1 LIRTANRHFVCS
13 ETAEQAIK
21 TPWSKFLIVQKTS
34 EETMSSARVLLAA
47 ILAASPTLAAAQ
59 PKVQTPVDVTVVNKL
74 AQPVPVVDRSTADPV
89 TGYCQ
94 AGLSQLGCT
103 LFTVPTGK
111 RLVVET
117 VSYFLTISAQNQVT
131 RLSFGKK
138 WDDPLSVA
146 PGLFAVN
153 PTLQYT
159 EADFKRYAGSQALR
173 FYIDQGQTLNAQFGS
188 NGGQNYVQEVSFS
201 GYLVDR

>member
-1 LIRTANRHFVCS
+1 M
-13 ETAEQAIK
+13 
-21 TPWSKFLIVQKTS
+21 TPKFLTIVF
-34 EETMSSARVLLAA
+34 LA
-47 ILAASPTLAAAQ
+47 IPVVTFAQ
-59 PKVQTPVDVTVVNKL
+59 AKLQPPIDVTVVNRL
-74 AQPVPVVDRSTADPV
+74 TQPVPVVDRSTADPV

-117 VSYFLTISAQNQVT
+117 VSYFLTISLQNQVT

-153 PTLQYT
+153 PSLQYA
-159 EADFKRYAGSQALR
+159 EADFKRYAGSQAIR
-173 FYIDQGQTLNAQFGS
+173 FYIDQGQALNAQFGS
-188 NGGQNYVQEVSFS
+188 NGGQNYLQEVSFS